1 MNKGLFYCSI
11 IMMLFFDQAF
21 AAQTLTLGES
31 KQLALQNNYK
41 IRNSRLEV
49 DAAGQKRKEAF
60 TKYFPT
66 VSASGGTFQA
76 QENLLDI
83 STQGGNLPVY
93 DGNPANLVT
102 ATQFAYMPG
111 STIGLLKSGAVGM
124 LTAVQPIF
132 VGGRIV
138 TGNKLAALGEDV
150 SKYQNRLSRSEVLL
164 KTEAQYWLVASLDE
178 KLRTIQKYE
187 ELLNSLLKQTEDAYN
202 AGLILKND
210 LLKVKLK
217 RSEVSLNKS
226 KAENGRKLAA
236 MAFCQYIG
244 MPYDSSLALKDSLSV
259 TDSPQMYHVDNTEAL
274 RSRTEY
280 KLLQA
285 SIRAEELQ
293 TKMKLGEYLPQ
304 AGVGVAALYTK
315 MDGGTDRTNS
325 MIFGTL
331 SVPLSGWWE
340 ASHTLSERRVK
351 EKIAQNNFNDNSE
364 LLLLQ
369 MQKAW
374 QDLTDAYEQ
383 ILLSEEA
390 KTQADENLKM
400 NQVSYDNG
408 LSSITDLLEAQA
420 MLQQTNDQLTD
431 AKASYRTQ
439 LILYL
444 QITGR

>member
-1 MNKGLFYCSI
+1 MKKGFFCLLI
-11 IMMLFFDQAF
+11 IMMLFIDQAF
-21 AAQTLTLGES
+21 ARQSLTLEES

-41 IRNSRLEV
+41 IKNSRLEV
-49 DAAGQKRKEAF
+49 DAARQKKKAAF

-66 VSASGGTFQA
+66 VSASGGTFKA
-76 QENLLDI
+76 QENLLEI
-83 STQGGNLPVY
+83 SMQGGNLPIY
-93 DGNPANLVT
+93 NGNPASLLT
-102 ATQFAYMPG
+102 ATQFAYMPD
-111 STIGLLKSGAVGM
+111 STIGLLKSGTLGM

-132 VGGRIV
+132 AGGRIV
-138 TGNKLAALGEDV
+138 TGNRLASLGEDITR
-150 SKYQNRLSRSEVLL
+150 YQSRLSQNEVLL
-164 KTEAQYWLVASLDE
+164 KTEEQYWLVASLDE
-178 KLRTIQKYE
+178 KLSTIQKYE
-187 ELLNSLLKQTEDAYN
+187 ELLNSLLSQTQDAYN
-202 AGLILKND
+202 AGMILKND

-226 KAENGRKLAA
+226 KAENGKKLAT

-244 MPYDSSLALKDSLSV
+244 IPYDSSLVLKDSLSV
-259 TDSPQMYHVDNTEAL
+259 TDPPQTYYVNNAAAL
-274 RSRTEY
+274 KSRIEY

-304 AGVGVAALYTK
+304 AGAGVAALYTK
-315 MDGGTDRTNS
+315 IDEGKDRTNS

-331 SVPLSGWWE
+331 SIPLSGWWD
-340 ASHTLSERRVK
+340 ASYTLSERRFK
-351 EKIAQNNFNDNSE
+351 EKIALNNFNDNSE

-383 ILLSEEA
+383 MLLSCEA
-390 KTQADENLKM
+390 KMQAEENLKM

-408 LSSITDLLEAQA
+408 LSGITDLLEAQA
-420 MLQQTNDQLTD
+420 MLQQTNDHLTD
-431 AKASYRTQ
+431 AKASYRSQ

-444 QITGR
+444 QVTGR